1 MAGKWCM
8 ILFGRSF
15 PTRQKRR
22 REKRRKAAKLL
33 EKLLELGMS
42 MDNYSQ
48 SIKNL
53 KEMYP

>member
-1 MAGKWCM
+1 M
-8 ILFGRSF
+8 ILFDRGF

-22 REKRRKAAKLL
+22 RDKGRKAAKLL
-33 EKLLELGMS
+33 EKDLELGMS
-42 MDNYSQ
+42 MDDYSQ